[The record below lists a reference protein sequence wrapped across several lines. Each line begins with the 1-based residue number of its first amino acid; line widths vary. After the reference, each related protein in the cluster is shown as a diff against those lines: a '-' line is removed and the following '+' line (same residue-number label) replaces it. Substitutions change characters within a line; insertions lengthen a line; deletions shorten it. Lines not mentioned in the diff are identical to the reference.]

1 MTTQKR
7 RHFSPEQKMAILR
20 RHLLEHVPVSD
31 LCDEHDIQSTVF
43 YAWQKQLFEGGAAV
57 FERRTDGPSA
67 QLTRQVA
74 RLEDKLT
81 QKNEVLAE
89 LLEEHIRLKK
99 ELGDA

>member
-1 MTTQKR
+1 M
-7 RHFSPEQKMAILR
+7 
-20 RHLLEHVPVSD
+20 
-31 LCDEHDIQSTVF
+31 
-43 YAWQKQLFEGGAAV
+43 

-89 LLEEHIRLKK
+89 LMQEHVALKK
-99 ELGDA
+99 ALGEP